1 MPPDTARELIAEA
14 RRGLEAAGIDT
25 AALDARLLLQ
35 HAAGLA
41 HEEIV
46 ADPGR
51 EIGDGEAK
59 RFRQWV
65 ARRMAREPVA
75 RILGERE
82 FHGRG
87 FEVTPAVL
95 DPRPDTETLVDA
107 ALALRPAP
115 RRLLDLGT
123 GSGAIVV
130 TLLVEWPEATGIA
143 TDLSAAALAVA
154 ARNAQRHGV
163 NGRVDFIHGNWFEDI
178 AGRFDLIV
186 SNPPYIPLGEIAG
199 LAADVRDFDPP
210 QALDG
215 GPDGLEA
222 YRHIATGAGSHLES
236 HGAVLV
242 EIGAGQG
249 EAVEAIFRAAGL
261 ICRDRALDLGGH
273 LRCLGFRQ
281 A

>member
-1 MPPDTARELIAEA
+1 MPPDTAGRLIAEA
-14 RRGLEAAGIDT
+14 RRAFEAAKIDT

-35 HAAGLA
+35 HAAGLT
-41 HEEIV
+41 HEEIAAEPDRAV
-46 ADPGR
+46 GAA
-51 EIGDGEAK
+51 EAK
-59 RFRQWV
+59 RFRELV
-65 ARRMAREPVA
+65 ARRTAREPVS

-87 FEVTPAVL
+87 FEVTAAVL
-95 DPRPDTETLVDA
+95 DPRPDTETLIDA

-123 GSGAIVV
+123 GSGAIIV
-130 TLLVEWPEATGIA
+130 TLLAEWPDATGIA

-154 ARNAQRHGV
+154 ARNARRHRV
-163 NGRVDFIHGNWFEDI
+163 NGRVDFIHGNWFESV

-210 QALDG
+210 RALDG

-222 YRHIATGAGSHLES
+222 YRRIAARAGAHLEPQ
-236 HGAVLV
+236 GAVLV

-249 EAVEAIFRAAGL
+249 EAVEAIFRTAGL
-261 ICRDRALDLGGH
+261 SCRDRVLDLGGH
-273 LRCLGFRQ
+273 LRCLGFYQ